1 MDLFAPP
8 DHRAQLHACE
18 VRSVVRMYREKG
30 KEAVIEFLDLVE
42 QRRGT
47 DVRERLEQDALAA
60 IRAAQGK
67 APGLT

>member
-8 DHRAQLHACE
+8 DHRAELHACE
-18 VRSVVRMYREKG
+18 VRSVVRKYREHG

-42 QRRGT
+42 QKRGKAT
-47 DVRERLEQDALAA
+47 RDRLEADALAA